1 MFRASYE
8 GLGLLLGKSESRRA
22 YHKKKNGAAVDLKG
36 EGRTE
41 PEIKKDALGHG
52 YWVIPLGMHQ
62 KVVGVRLSFV
72 SCGSFIKL
80 CELFSLA
87 LIL

>member
-8 GLGLLLGKSESRRA
+8 GLGLLLGKGESWRA

-52 YWVIPLGMHQ
+52 KW
-62 KVVGVRLSFV
+62 VVGVVGVKLSFV

>member
-8 GLGLLLGKSESRRA
+8 GLGLLLGKSESWRA

-52 YWVIPLGMHQ
+52 
-62 KVVGVRLSFV
+62 
-72 SCGSFIKL
+72 
-80 CELFSLA
+80 
-87 LIL
+87 

>member
-52 YWVIPLGMHQ
+52 
-62 KVVGVRLSFV
+62 K
-72 SCGSFIKL
+72 
-80 CELFSLA
+80 
-87 LIL
+87 

>member
-52 YWVIPLGMHQ
+52 KWICSKKWWELG
-62 KVVGVRLSFV
+62 
-72 SCGSFIKL
+72 
-80 CELFSLA
+80 
-87 LIL
+87 